1 MELTNEIVNTD
12 GIYSDDTPSDII
24 LREEL
29 FDEISNEISQ
39 AVYSIILDRIDGD
52 TDEKSCNIADSIA
65 EKTTQ
70 IAHSEIILSSENGTK
85 FM

>member
-52 TDEKSCNIADSIA
+52 
-65 EKTTQ
+65 
-70 IAHSEIILSSENGTK
+70 
-85 FM
+85 